1 MDATLRASLRLSKIT
16 FGNFVAV
23 AQPRLHLLEMFNVQ
37 TRSTAMRRMRMTAMS
52 VAFTLAT
59 GMQMTPSAAFAK
71 EPLRIL
77 TCPNNGKCEVNCA
90 PLVGP
95 LTQVSLVYILEMA
108 GGHSLIEVHYG
119 GSSQNSILVPSD
131 KGCLFMGLQDASVS
145 QLVNH

>member
-1 MDATLRASLRLSKIT
+1 
-16 FGNFVAV
+16 
-23 AQPRLHLLEMFNVQ
+23 
-37 TRSTAMRRMRMTAMS
+37 MRRMRMTKIS
-52 VAFTLAT
+52 VVFILAA
-59 GMQMTPSAAFAK
+59 GMQLNPGAAFAK

-90 PLVGP
+90 PLAGP
-95 LTQVSLVYILEMA
+95 ITQVSLVYILEMT

-119 GSSQNSILVPSD
+119 GSGQNSMLVPSD